1 MNRWAYDIASEQLKS
16 LHEEARI
23 ATLVR
28 SVARARM
35 ARLLTTWAHR
45 LDPSQRPTTSQHTP
59 NAEPTISRANLS
71 SAPPAARFES
81 RSPRVDT
88 GPASAVPNPVPTTPN
103 FLPLLR

>member
-1 MNRWAYDIASEQLKS
+1 MNRWAYDVASEQIKS

-45 LDPSQRPTTSQHTP
+45 LDPSLRPTTFRHTP

-71 SAPPAARFES
+71 PAPPPARFES
-81 RSPRVDT
+81 WSPRVNT
-88 GPASAVPNPVPTTPN
+88 GPESAVPNPVPTTPN

>member
-1 MNRWAYDIASEQLKS
+1 MNRWAYDVALEQLKS
-16 LHEEARI
+16 LHEEARV

-28 SVARARM
+28 SRARARM

-45 LDPSQRPTTSQHTP
+45 LDPSLRLTTFRHTP
-59 NAEPTISRANLS
+59 NTEPMISRADLS
-71 SAPPAARFES
+71 PAPPPARFES

-88 GPASAVPNPVPTTPN
+88 GPESSISNPPTTTPN

>member
-1 MNRWAYDIASEQLKS
+1 MNRWAYDVASEQIKS

-23 ATLVR
+23 ATLAR
-28 SVARARM
+28 SMARARM

-45 LDPSQRPTTSQHTP
+45 LDPSLRPTTSRHTP

-71 SAPPAARFES
+71 SAPPLARFES
-81 RSPRVDT
+81 RSPRVNT
-88 GPASAVPNPVPTTPN
+88 GPESASSNPPTTTPN

>member
-1 MNRWAYDIASEQLKS
+1 MNRWAYDVASEQIKS

-28 SVARARM
+28 SMARARM

-45 LDPSQRPTTSQHTP
+45 LDPSLRLTTSRHTP
-59 NAEPTISRANLS
+59 NTEPTISRADPS
-71 SAPPAARFES
+71 FAPPLARCEP
-81 RSPRVDT
+81 RSPRVAT
-88 GPASAVPNPVPTTPN
+88 CPESAISNPPTTTPN